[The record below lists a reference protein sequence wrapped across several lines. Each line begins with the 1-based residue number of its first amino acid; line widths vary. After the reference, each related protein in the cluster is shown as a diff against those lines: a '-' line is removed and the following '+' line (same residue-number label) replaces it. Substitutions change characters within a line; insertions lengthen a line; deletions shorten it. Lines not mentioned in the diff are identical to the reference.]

1 MGELLRQCGLP
12 LDASALV
19 ALRYIEA
26 DSTDSRVAD
35 TIRTKVWPYWGD
47 LDDLAKEV
55 IVLHALNTHG
65 DAVWPALCAASAA
78 DKSAREGFHMA
89 LSLLCERHVLEE
101 IDDEKFVTS
110 STLAYNRTLAPKV
123 PA

>member
-1 MGELLRQCGLP
+1 MCELLRQCGLP

-26 DSTDSRVAD
+26 DSTDNRVAD

-65 DAVWPALCAASAA
+65 DSVWP
-78 DKSAREGFHMA
+78 A